1 MVTTTVRGFVRQFSR
16 IRRRADAG
24 EVIRIR
30 GRDGV
35 YLFKA
40 ESRAAR
46 GLLGCC
52 AALAPRKQSKAGP
65 VEHASAWDAD
75 R

>member
-1 MVTTTVRGFVRQFSR
+1 MVSTTVRGFVREFSK

-40 ESRAAR
+40 ESRA
-46 GLLGCC
+46 GHHLLGCC
-52 AALAPRKQSKAGP
+52 ADTAPRKRSKAGP
-65 VEHASAWDAD
+65 VEAASAWNAD